1 MSMRAVRLTAS
12 WLFVVSLIACG
23 GGGGGS
29 SPPPPPKV
37 AARIS
42 NLTYSPTGAYSNSP
56 GGQVTISGSFS
67 FSGAN
72 GGVASVT
79 ISVLDSAGTT
89 VSTTTTPVPNG
100 AGVTSGFLQGSVA
113 AGTTVVGTFSIKVTL
128 TDQSGLVSNALTGSF
143 RISAF
148 PWVSMTA
155 MPTPRIYAAVV
166 AIGSRF
172 YVMGGE
178 PTSSP
183 MIPAPALTTVEVF
196 DASTGTWST
205 GAPLPVPLEYLSAI
219 NVNGKIYV
227 FGGGAGGLSVC
238 YTSLSAYVFDPQS
251 NAWTTLAAP
260 PMPIGGAAVASIGTR
275 IFVMGGVASCP
286 GGGTASAAVNAYDI
300 ATNSWSTAA
309 SMLGA
314 AVQLGA
320 GAQNGKIEE
329 FGGFAELNGGNG
341 NASPSAAVYDPATN
355 VWTVNPNGFVMDGVF
370 VISDTAT
377 ALAGGSLYSIG
388 GRTSIGTLESGTR
401 EFDPTTSSWLGK
413 ESLPANASVFGP
425 VADAYNGVVYVFS
438 PTTTWVYTPANDL
451 H

>member
-1 MSMRAVRLTAS
+1 MFT
-12 WLFVVSLIACG
+12 
-23 GGGGGS
+23 
-29 SPPPPPKV
+29 
-37 AARIS
+37 
-42 NLTYSPTGAYSNSP
+42 
-56 GGQVTISGSFS
+56 
-67 FSGAN
+67 
-72 GGVASVT
+72 
-79 ISVLDSAGTT
+79 
-89 VSTTTTPVPNG
+89 
-100 AGVTSGFLQGSVA
+100 
-113 AGTTVVGTFSIKVTL
+113 IKVTL

-155 MPTPRIYAAVV
+155 MPTPRIHAAAV

-172 YVMGGE
+172 YAMGGE
-178 PTSSP
+178 PTASP
-183 MIPAPALTTVEVF
+183 MIPAPALNTVEVF

-205 GAPLPVPLEYLSAI
+205 GAPLPVPLEYLSAT

-227 FGGGAGGLSVC
+227 FGGSPGGLSPC
-238 YTSLSAYVFDPQS
+238 DTSLSAYVFDPQS

-260 PMPIGGAAVASIGTR
+260 PIPIGGAAVAPIGTS
-275 IFVMGGVASCP
+275 IFVMGGVGSCP
-286 GGGTASAAVNAYDI
+286 GATASAAVNVYDI
-300 ATNSWSTAA
+300 ATNSWSAAA

-320 GAQNGKIEE
+320 GVQNGKIEE
-329 FGGFAELNGGNG
+329 FGGFGELNGGNG

-355 VWTVNPNGFVMDGVF
+355 MWTVNPNGFVMDGVF

-388 GRTSIGTLESGTR
+388 GRTSVGTLESGAR
-401 EFDPTTSSWLGK
+401 EFDPITSSWVGK

-438 PTTTWVYTPANDL
+438 PIATWVYTPADDL